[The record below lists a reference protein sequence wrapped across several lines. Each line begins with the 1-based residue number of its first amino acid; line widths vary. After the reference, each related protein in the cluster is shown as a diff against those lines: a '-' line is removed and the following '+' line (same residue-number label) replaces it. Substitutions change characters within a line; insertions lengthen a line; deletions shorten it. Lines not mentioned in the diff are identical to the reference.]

1 MKKKIFR
8 SVLFSML
15 GIVIAAMALIIIVL
29 NNHFISVEEDR
40 MSVEASLAA
49 RGIEMNGEKFLKS
62 IDTENY
68 RITWIDASGTVTY
81 DSQADASQMES
92 HKDREEFKE
101 AISEGSGEAIRYSDT
116 LGRETVYYA
125 LKLDDGTV
133 IRISEDYDTV
143 GLLTIRLASPMLWIF
158 LAVFGL
164 SIVLAGSLSTIIAKP
179 INSIDLDHPL
189 ENKTYPEVTPL
200 LMRIDQQN
208 QQIEKQMD
216 ELHQRKKEFEA
227 VTENMSEGLLLLNK
241 DGGIL
246 TMNQS
251 AKILFH
257 MQENS
262 HAKLTDMNEYREFV
276 SSVLKG
282 SSANLD
288 LNVDGRN
295 IKVIGNPIYSHKV
308 LIGASIL
315 AYDNTRAHKEET
327 MRREFTA
334 NVSHELKTPLQ
345 TIMGSA
351 ELLQNHLVKDND
363 RDTFYQKIHSESERM
378 LTLIDDIIRLS
389 QLDENT
395 EADEKNL
402 NISDTANEVRES
414 LQQSA
419 DKKHIS
425 LQTELHDVHISANS
439 RLLYEIIYNLT
450 DNAIHY
456 TNENGTVRI
465 RCYEE
470 NSQACVAV
478 SDNGIG
484 IPYESQDRIFE
495 RFYRVDKSHSKA
507 TGGTGLGLSIVKH
520 AAEKC
525 HGRITLIS
533 SPGKGSSFTV
543 RFPLI

>member
-62 IDTENY
+62 IDTEDY
-68 RITWIDASGTVTY
+68 RITWLDASGTVTY

-257 MQENS
+257 MQEHS
-262 HAKLTDMNEYREFV
+262 HAKLT
-276 SSVLKG
+276 
-282 SSANLD
+282 A
-288 LNVDGRN
+288 RN
-295 IKVIGNPIYSHKV
+295 
-308 LIGASIL
+308 
-315 AYDNTRAHKEET
+315 
-327 MRREFTA
+327 
-334 NVSHELKTPLQ
+334 
-345 TIMGSA
+345 
-351 ELLQNHLVKDND
+351 
-363 RDTFYQKIHSESERM
+363 
-378 LTLIDDIIRLS
+378 
-389 QLDENT
+389 
-395 EADEKNL
+395 
-402 NISDTANEVRES
+402 
-414 LQQSA
+414 
-419 DKKHIS
+419 
-425 LQTELHDVHISANS
+425 
-439 RLLYEIIYNLT
+439 
-450 DNAIHY
+450 
-456 TNENGTVRI
+456 
-465 RCYEE
+465 
-470 NSQACVAV
+470 
-478 SDNGIG
+478 
-484 IPYESQDRIFE
+484 
-495 RFYRVDKSHSKA
+495 
-507 TGGTGLGLSIVKH
+507 
-520 AAEKC
+520 
-525 HGRITLIS
+525 
-533 SPGKGSSFTV
+533 
-543 RFPLI
+543 